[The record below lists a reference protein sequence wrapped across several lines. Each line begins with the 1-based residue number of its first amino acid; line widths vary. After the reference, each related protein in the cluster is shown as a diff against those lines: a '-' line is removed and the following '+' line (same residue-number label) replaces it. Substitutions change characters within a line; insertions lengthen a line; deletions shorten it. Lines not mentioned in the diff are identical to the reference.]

1 MSTEDIKNA
10 FVSELKNTQEYQEIL
25 TFKQVILD
33 EILKPSIQIF
43 IRSNFETEKTE
54 YQQDVLKM
62 CSKIEFGFEIIV
74 TSSYMSVIM
83 SQFLL

>member
-1 MSTEDIKNA
+1 MSKEEIKNA

-25 TFKQVILD
+25 AFKQAILD

-54 YQQDVLKM
+54 YQQEVLKM

-74 TSSYMSVIM
+74 TSIYMSVVM